1 MTNYTAEQMHERI
14 EQLQTYSS
22 VIKRK
27 NDRLASALAAARQE
41 LNGLHSEIERLTT
54 PPLNFGIYLDTY
66 SVMDRLV
73 DVLVGG
79 RKMRL
84 KATEKV
90 AINALRK
97 GQELVLNEHL
107 AVIGTGEFTSTGDIV
122 TLKEKLEKNRVLV
135 LVRNEDEKVIKIAD
149 NIDKDKLRVGDAL
162 IADMKSGYAYET
174 IVRSEVE
181 ELLLEETPNVNYEDI
196 GGLSTQIV
204 QIKDTVELPF
214 LYPNLYV
221 EHGLKPPKGLLLY
234 GPPGCGK
241 TLIAK
246 AIATSLAKTAAEK
259 RGWKEQRSYFLN
271 IKGPQLLNK
280 YVGETERQVRLIFAR
295 AREKAERGIPVVI
308 FFDEMESL
316 FRTRGTGKSSDVETT
331 VVPQLLSEID
341 GVESLEN
348 VVIIGAS
355 NREDMI
361 DPAILRPGRL
371 DVKIKIE
378 RPTQKGAE
386 EILSKYL
393 TENIPIK
400 PIEGLGKKE
409 VLKMMIQ
416 RVAARLFEVTKENEY
431 LEVTY
436 ASGIKETLYVKDFIS
451 GAMLT
456 NIIDRAKKMAIK
468 NFIDKAEKG
477 ISLNH
482 LMEAIDS
489 EINENE
495 ELQNTTNPD
504 EWARVSGRKGERI
517 MYIRT
522 KAMKKQEQKRNIHS
536 KVVTQNFENL
546 EEITQ
551 KIGEEIVQNN
561 SSEKEEIKE
570 LEINNEYL

>member
-1 MTNYTAEQMHERI
+1 MANYSSEELHERI
-14 EQLQTYSS
+14 QELQTYSS

-41 LNGLHSEIERLTT
+41 LDGLRAEVERLTA
-54 PPLNFGIYLDTY
+54 PPLNFGIFL
-66 SVMDRLV
+66 SVHSAIDRLV

-84 KATEKV
+84 TATDKV
-90 AINALRK
+90 VINALQK
-97 GQELVLNEHL
+97 GQEVLLNEHL
-107 AVIGTGEFTSTGDIV
+107 AVIGTSSFTTTGDIV
-122 TLKEKLEKNRVLV
+122 IVKEKIDDERVLV
-135 LVRNEDEKVIKIAD
+135 LVRNEDEKVIKLAD
-149 NIDKDKLRVGDAL
+149 TLANTKLRVGDAL
-162 IADMKSGYAYET
+162 IADMKTGYAYET
-174 IVRSEVE
+174 ILRSEVE
-181 ELLLEETPNVNYEDI
+181 ELLLEEIPDISYEDI
-196 GGLSTQIV
+196 GGLSEQIE

-214 LYPNLYV
+214 LHPNLYV
-221 EHGLKPPKGLLLY
+221 EHGLKPPKGVLLY

-246 AIATSLAKTAAEK
+246 AVATSLAKTAAEK
-259 RGWKEQRSYFLN
+259 AGWEQQKSYFLN

-280 YVGETERQVRLIFAR
+280 YVGETERQIRLIFSR
-295 AREKAERGIPVVI
+295 ARDKAERGIPVVI

-378 RPTQKGAE
+378 RPTLEGAK
-386 EILSKYL
+386 EILGKYL
-393 TENIPIK
+393 TEEIPVRDTDSRAKAEIIK
-400 PIEGLGKKE
+400 EMIDKVAWRLYE
-409 VLKMMIQ
+409 VS
-416 RVAARLFEVTKENEY
+416 EENEY

-436 ASGIKETLYVKDFIS
+436 ASGIKETLYVKDFVS

-456 NIIDRAKKMAIK
+456 NIVDRAKKTAIK
-468 NFIDKAEKG
+468 DYINGAEKG
-477 ISLNH
+477 ITVQH
-482 LMEAIDS
+482 LLDAIDN

-504 EWARVSGRKGERI
+504 EWARVAGRKGERI

-522 KAMKKQEQKRNIHS
+522 MGMKREEESRSVFGQ
-536 KVVTQNFENL
+536 VVDSPQSLGNVAKDTD
-546 EEITQ
+546 
-551 KIGEEIVQNN
+551 
-561 SSEKEEIKE
+561 E
-570 LEINNEYL
+570 LEVNNDYL

>member
-1 MTNYTAEQMHERI
+1 MTNYTPEEMKERI
-14 EQLQTYSS
+14 QELQTYSS
-22 VIKRK
+22 VITRK

-41 LNGLHSEIERLTT
+41 LDTLHSEIDRLTT
-54 PPLNFGIYLDTY
+54 PPLNFGIYLGTH
-66 SVMDRLV
+66 SSIDRLV

-84 KATEKV
+84 SATEKV
-90 AINALRK
+90 VINALKK
-97 GQELVLNEHL
+97 GQEVVLNEHL
-107 AVIGTGEFTSTGDIV
+107 VVIGTSGFTQTGDIV
-122 TLKEKLEKNRVLV
+122 TVKEKLDDNRILV
-135 LVRNEDEKVIKIAD
+135 LVRNEDEKVIQLADTIAD
-149 NIDKDKLRVGDAL
+149 SKLKVGDAL
-162 IADMKSGYAYET
+162 IADMKTGYAYEI

-181 ELLLEETPNVNYEDI
+181 ELLLEETPDISYEDI
-196 GGLSTQIV
+196 GGLSSQIE

-214 LYPNLYV
+214 LHPHLYV
-221 EHGLKPPKGLLLY
+221 EHGLKPPKGVLLY

-246 AIATSLAKTAAEK
+246 AVATSLAKTAAEK
-259 RGWKEQRSYFLN
+259 AGRTEQYSYFLN

-280 YVGETERQVRLIFAR
+280 YVGETERQIRLIFGR
-295 AREKAERGIPVVI
+295 ARDKAERGIPVVI

-378 RPTQKGAE
+378 RPTLQGAK

-393 TENIPIK
+393 TEEIPVRQSEGENKTQI
-400 PIEGLGKKE
+400 IETMINKVAERLYE
-409 VLKMMIQ
+409 VSP
-416 RVAARLFEVTKENEY
+416 ENEY

-436 ASGIKETLYVKDFIS
+436 ASGIKETLYVKDFVS

-456 NIIDRAKKMAIK
+456 NIVDRAKKTAIK
-468 NFIDKAEKG
+468 DYINGAEKG
-477 ISLNH
+477 LTLQH
-482 LMEAIDS
+482 LMDAIDS

-522 KAMKKQEQKRNIHS
+522 MAMKREEENRSTFGEVHATQRQNQNTENI
-536 KVVTQNFENL
+536 T
-546 EEITQ
+546 
-551 KIGEEIVQNN
+551 
-561 SSEKEEIKE
+561 E
-570 LEINNEYL
+570 LEVNNDYL

>member
-1 MTNYTAEQMHERI
+1 MTNATPQEMQERI
-14 EQLQTYSS
+14 KELQTYCS
-22 VIKRK
+22 VTKRK
-27 NDRLASALAAARQE
+27 NDRLASALAGARQE
-41 LNGLHSEIERLTT
+41 LDSLRGEIERLTQ
-54 PPLNFGIYLDTY
+54 PPINFGIFIKVH
-66 SVMDRLV
+66 SVMDRFA

-84 KATEKV
+84 KVTEKV
-90 AINALRK
+90 AINSLKK
-97 GQELVLNEHL
+97 GQELLLNENL
-107 AVIGTGEFTSTGDIV
+107 AVIGTGDFNECGDIV
-122 TLKEKLEKNRVLV
+122 TVKEKLDKDRVLV
-135 LVRNEDEKVIKIAD
+135 LVRNEDEKVVHLAD
-149 NIDKDKLRVGDAL
+149 TLLNTKLKVGDGL
-162 IADMKSGYAYET
+162 IADMKAGYAYET
-174 IVRSEVE
+174 IVRSEIE
-181 ELLLEETPNVNYEDI
+181 ELLLEEIPDISYENI
-196 GGLSTQIV
+196 GGLSSQIE

-214 LYPNLYV
+214 THPDLYI
-221 EHGLKPPKGLLLY
+221 EHGLKPPKGVLLY

-246 AIATSLAKTAAEK
+246 AVATSLSKTAANK
-259 RGWKEQRSYFLN
+259 TGKKNQHSYFLN

-280 YVGETERQVRLIFAR
+280 YVGETERQVRLIFSR
-295 AREKAERGIPVVI
+295 ARDKAERGIPVVI

-378 RPTQKGAE
+378 RPDMEGAK

-393 TENIPIK
+393 TTDIPVHK
-400 PIEGLGKKE
+400 YEGMKDQE
-409 VLKMMIQ
+409 IIDMMIDK
-416 RVAARLFEVTKENEY
+416 VAKRLYEICEENEY

-436 ASGIKETLYVKDFIS
+436 ASGIKETLYVKDFVS

-456 NIIDRAKKMAIK
+456 NIVDRAKKSAIK
-468 NFIDKAEKG
+468 DFINKGEKG
-477 ISLNH
+477 ISVEH
-482 LMEAIDS
+482 LLQAIDA

-504 EWARVSGRKGERI
+504 EWARVSGRRGERI

-522 KAMKKQEQKRNIHS
+522 MGMKRSEEKHS
-536 KVVTQNFENL
+536 KNQTNIKQDKP
-546 EEITQ
+546 I
-551 KIGEEIVQNN
+551 
-561 SSEKEEIKE
+561 EEIKVS
-570 LEINNEYL
+570 NNYF